1 MTMQSVFY
9 DRSVIYSGAMAS
21 HTPRVRDSAAPVT
34 PKGRRTQ
41 EALLKAGEIVAERDG
56 LSGLSV
62 GEVVAEADVA
72 KGTFYL
78 YFDDRE
84 SFIDALHQR
93 FYSQVGEAV
102 LQAVAELP
110 PGRELLLA
118 AIEAYLDVCLANLAV
133 KALVFETRAQSTLTT
148 TMEDREALFAK
159 LAQPSMRAIGM
170 TPAHISARLIV
181 ALTSEA
187 ALIEM
192 EAGRKVAG
200 ARKSIRTLLGA

>member
-1 MTMQSVFY
+1 MT
-9 DRSVIYSGAMAS
+9 S
-21 HTPRVRDSAAPVT
+21 HTTRVRDKVAPVT
-34 PKGRRTQ
+34 PKGRRTR

-62 GEVVAEADVA
+62 GAVVDQAGVA

-84 SFIDALHQR
+84 SFIDALHRR

-102 LQAVAELP
+102 SRSVVALP

-118 AIEAYLDVCLANLAV
+118 AIEAYLDVCLANRAV
-133 KALVFETRAQSTLTT
+133 KALVFETRAQGTLTT